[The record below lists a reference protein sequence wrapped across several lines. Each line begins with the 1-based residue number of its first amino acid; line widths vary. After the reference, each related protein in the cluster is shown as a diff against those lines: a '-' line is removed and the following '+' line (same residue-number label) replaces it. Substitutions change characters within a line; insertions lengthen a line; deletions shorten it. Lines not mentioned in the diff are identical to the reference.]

1 MITVGPNDGNNL
13 FAHFLIANLDFSN
26 AGGASGLRI

>member
-1 MITVGPNDGNNL
+1 MLGGQPPDHLLVPSEP
-13 FAHFLIANLDFSN
+13 FVVNLDFSN